1 MPIDTIP
8 LTQEIGNIP
17 EVLSHVASP
26 PSIHLDKMVHID
38 HVDSTNL
45 KQVEMLIYKAQ
56 DKFIHQLYDGMK
68 YRQL

>member
-1 MPIDTIP
+1 
-8 LTQEIGNIP
+8 
-17 EVLSHVASP
+17 
-26 PSIHLDKMVHID
+26 MVHID